1 MKLKKVLPVVLCS
14 LLLTGC
20 WDKIEIDRK
29 IFISIIGIDLGKD
42 AINDKD
48 IKKVKSNEPFQERI
62 SNKKLSITYGFPDI
76 SALGPGNT
84 GNTQDK
90 YLSVDAASMEDSVLK
105 VTGKSSRTIHLG
117 QTKLLIINTG
127 ILEQP
132 EIFKEILDYLER
144 HPNLNKMM
152 QVVVADGN
160 VENYVKYKPSMEKSI
175 ENYLS
180 GLMESSKRNATV
192 QPVTLNDMIV
202 RLDQVGN
209 IIIPKIGIDKEKKD
223 IILSGVAVIKN
234 FKLKGYLTPIE
245 VADLE
250 LIKGKVNGGK
260 RVIYKDGHP
269 VDINI
274 EDIERKVK
282 LGGDKNKLQFNI
294 KIRMEGQLR
303 EFYKGK
309 EVFSKTELNSLENNF
324 SESITEECNIIVK
337 MLQKEFDA
345 DSIGLKQYVE
355 KYKPSLWNEIKNNW
369 DEAYKNAD
377 INVNVQVK
385 IRRVGVTK

>member
-42 AINDKD
+42 ATNDKD